1 MEMKKAPG
9 LWLGAF
15 CLYFFILPNGR
26 KLNRQL
32 REKNIGNNILDTGDE
47 RAYILLMEYPK
58 TLQEAIVYFSDPDR
72 AFQYALNYRWPN
84 GLVTCPR
91 CGSERHAFIKT
102 RRIWECYGCKKQ
114 FSLKVG
120 TIFED
125 SAISLDKWMM
135 VAWMLTNCKN
145 GVSSYEIARSVGVT
159 QKSAWFMLHRIRE
172 AMKNAAPAKL
182 GSSSGGEVEVDE
194 AYMGAKV
201 KNMHRSRKLKMERE
215 LSKNAA
221 WKQTTRYYG
230 KTAIMGMFDRDSRE
244 VRAKVV
250 PNTRRET
257 LQTEIL
263 NGIHHGS
270 RIYSDEAVAYDV
282 LKAKY
287 IHETVNHADEYVR
300 GQVHTNCLENFWSLT
315 KRNLAGTYVA
325 VEPFHLDRYLDEQ
338 MFRFNNR
345 QNKTDNQRF
354 NKVLSQV
361 AGRRLTYRD
370 LTGAGSATSH

>member
-1 MEMKKAPG
+1 
-9 LWLGAF
+9 
-15 CLYFFILPNGR
+15 
-26 KLNRQL
+26 
-32 REKNIGNNILDTGDE
+32 
-47 RAYILLMEYPK
+47 MEYPT
-58 TLQEAIVYFSDPDR
+58 TLQEAIVYFSDRDR

-91 CGSERHAFIKT
+91 CGSEKHAFIKT

-135 VAWMLTNCKN
+135 VAWMLSNCKN
-145 GVSSYEIARSVGVT
+145 GVSSYEIHRSVGVT

-172 AMKNAAPAKL
+172 AMKTEFSTKL
-182 GSSSGGEVEVDE
+182 GGDGGEVEVDE
-194 AYMGAKV
+194 SYVGAKT
-201 KNMHRSRKLKMERE
+201 KNMHYKRKLKMEHE
-215 LSKNAA
+215 LSKNAK
-221 WKQTTRYYG
+221 WKQTTRYMG
-230 KTAIMGMFDRDSRE
+230 KTAIMGMFDRNSRE

-263 NGIHHGS
+263 NGINHGS
-270 RIYSDEAVAYDV
+270 RIYTDQAIAYDT
-282 LKAKY
+282 LKSKY

-345 QNKTDNQRF
+345 QNRTDHQRF
-354 NKVLSQV
+354 NKVMSQV
-361 AGRRLTYRD
+361 AGRRLTYAD
-370 LTGAGSATSH
+370 LTGTGSATSH